1 MTCQVDRLQITRYLW
16 STAVLLKRQDPDLPR
31 LPTVIGRELVG
42 QGRQHLRNCILMY
55 QTRMGHKA
63 LVNVERSGLRCLLVV
78 TDETTRED
86 RMAQH
91 QGLKRVVIYTLQERL
106 SPICKLNHPHYSFVL
121 SITFSGGPILLSWS
135 QFFPSSIFFSSSYSP
150 SSSPSS
156 HPLLILTA
164 FSHF

>member
-16 STAVLLKRQDPDLPR
+16 STAVLPKRQDPDLSR

-42 QGRQHLRNCILMY
+42 RGAAAPQKLHINVSDKNGS
-55 QTRMGHKA
+55 HKA

-78 TDETTRED
+78 ADETTRED

-91 QGLKRVVIYTLQERL
+91 QGLKCVVIYTLQERL
-106 SPICKLNHPHYSFVL
+106 SPFCKLNHPHYSFVL

-135 QFFPSSIFFSSSYSP
+135 QFFPSSIFFSSYSP